1 MNRSDRMKKID
12 KKLYCFQYDVTN
24 DKVFMQEFTPRE
36 TEHSYEIV
44 FDEEI
49 DDHAYI
55 DKEKVAEEY
64 VDGDVI
70 DGRKIFYVYTFNGDV
85 NHAMELFEKE
95 FAKTI
100 AEEERKLRNI
110 KQAYDIFL
118 KKQAEI
124 LSKYPTEVKEVAPGL

>member
-1 MNRSDRMKKID
+1 MKKID

-24 DKVFMQEFTPRE
+24 NAVFKQGYTPRE
-36 TEHSYEIV
+36 TENNYEVI
-44 FDEEI
+44 FDEET

-64 VDGDVI
+64 VDGDI
-70 DGRKIFYVYTFNGDV
+70 INGRKILYVYTFNENV

-95 FAKTI
+95 FAETI

-110 KQAYDIFL
+110 KQVHSIL
-118 KKQAEI
+118 LEKQAEI
-124 LSKYPTEVKEVAPGL
+124 LAKYPNGVKENETYGERCN